1 MVGSLLKFPS
11 LSIPLSLVSDTIPD
25 TLDAVAVRTLII
37 FPESKADWLIVY
49 EATRETEPPGVI
61 VLEVEPLVTFET
73 CIGWSYDNILFSASF
88 IKSL

>member
-37 FPESKADWLIVY
+37 FPESKAD
-49 EATRETEPPGVI
+49 
-61 VLEVEPLVTFET
+61 
-73 CIGWSYDNILFSASF
+73 
-88 IKSL
+88 